1 MITGTGLSENFLAEL
16 MDDLGLSSF
25 LLSKDNKCS
34 SAKSPF
40 TPAVNG
46 WNYGKEV
53 IYHKNY
59 MPFTVNSVFDVL
71 FQIKE
76 TMQVIGVFL

>member
-46 WNYGKEV
+46 WNYG
-53 IYHKNY
+53 
-59 MPFTVNSVFDVL
+59 
-71 FQIKE
+71 
-76 TMQVIGVFL
+76 

>member
-1 MITGTGLSENFLAEL
+1 MERKITGTGLSENFLAEL

-46 WNYGKEV
+46 WNYG
-53 IYHKNY
+53 
-59 MPFTVNSVFDVL
+59 
-71 FQIKE
+71 
-76 TMQVIGVFL
+76 